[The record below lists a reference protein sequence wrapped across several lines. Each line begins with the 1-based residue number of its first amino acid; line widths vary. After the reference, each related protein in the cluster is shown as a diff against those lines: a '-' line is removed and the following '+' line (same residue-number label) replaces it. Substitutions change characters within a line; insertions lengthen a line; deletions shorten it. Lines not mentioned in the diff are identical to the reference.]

1 MNFFKEL
8 EAFFEWMGETET
20 PISHS
25 AALLWIYL
33 LWRNNA
39 CALPNLQG
47 QWLWRV
53 QFYVRPE
60 LLERTLHTTYRNV
73 ARYRVEL
80 VNAGRLSYQ
89 NARRGRSPGQ
99 YTMVPFAPNV
109 GPEALT
115 DLTGRPATVY
125 VVKDLPEADSP
136 PVDNCP

>member
-39 CALPNLQG
+39 CALPTLQG

-89 NARRGRSPGQ
+89 NARPPSTWSRTCPRR
-99 YTMVPFAPNV
+99 TAPLWITAHSRQ
-109 GPEALT
+109 P
-115 DLTGRPATVY
+115 
-125 VVKDLPEADSP
+125 
-136 PVDNCP
+136 